1 VIGMRRPFAKIN
13 LAPAYRAL
21 GVQAVAATLL
31 LVATGCTGL
40 VWAEAGEAPN
50 VLGTVVMAGGFC
62 GAAPANMPPCRVPD
76 APASGLELV
85 FVPKG
90 EAAANASNSANA
102 SESASIVDGAGFLA
116 ASLKPGTYEVRLAHP
131 NLSLRL
137 DSTSLV
143 VTAGKITQITLRI
156 DAMRP

>member
-1 VIGMRRPFAKIN
+1 M
-13 LAPAYRAL
+13 
-21 GVQAVAATLL
+21 LL
-31 LVATGCTGL
+31 LVAIGCTGL

-90 EAAANASNSANA
+90 EVASHASDSANA
-102 SESASIVDGAGFLA
+102 STVDGAGFLA

-143 VTAGKITQITLRI
+143 VTAGQITQVSLRI
-156 DAMRP
+156 DAIRP